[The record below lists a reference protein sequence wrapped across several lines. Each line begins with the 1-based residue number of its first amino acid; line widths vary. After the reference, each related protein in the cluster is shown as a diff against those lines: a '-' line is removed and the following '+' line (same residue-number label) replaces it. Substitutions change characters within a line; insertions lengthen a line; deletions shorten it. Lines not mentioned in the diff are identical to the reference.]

1 MLGVRSIPSCIETS
15 KILDYLPE
23 VVSARVNEARCQNLA
38 CRADFFSACKWGFKG
53 KPPSLTTLDIFE
65 INFTVE
71 IVFVVGG
78 NILQL

>member
-1 MLGVRSIPSCIETS
+1 MTPELKILGVP
-15 KILDYLPE
+15 
-23 VVSARVNEARCQNLA
+23 RCSLGTGKRGTVPKFGVLCQF
-38 CRADFFSACKWGFKG
+38 FFSACKWGFKG

-71 IVFVVGG
+71 IAFVVGGG

>member
-1 MLGVRSIPSCIETS
+1 MAPELKILGVPR
-15 KILDYLPE
+15 LPPGGSLGTGKRGT
-23 VVSARVNEARCQNLA
+23 VPKFGVP
-38 CRADFFSACKWGFKG
+38 CRFFSACKWGFKG
-53 KPPSLTTLDIFE
+53 KPPFLTTLYIFE